1 MDGASTQTVEQLQH
15 KLKKAE
21 AMNDYY
27 RAEIDALHGLIDDI
41 QTRSDEYRREAKRLG
56 DMLVV

>member
-1 MDGASTQTVEQLQH
+1 MDEASTQTVDQLQQ
-15 KLKKAE
+15 KLKEAE

-41 QTRSDEYRREAKRLG
+41 QTRSDEYRREAQRLS
-56 DMLVV
+56 DKQIA